1 MYTRV
6 RDKPFKRFVC
16 GLRSLTMTMTMMGKG
31 KPRGTRL
38 PLCASI
44 KFPSKG

>member
-1 MYTRV
+1 MYTTV

-16 GLRSLTMTMTMMGKG
+16 GLRSLMMTMMMGKG

>member
-1 MYTRV
+1 MYTTV

-16 GLRSLTMTMTMMGKG
+16 GLRSLMMMGKG